1 MGSSVEGRGGE
12 AAEGRG
18 EVAARAVG
26 KCWVLSA
33 VEGTEGRGGC
43 CVVRAQGCAAWCRAH
58 SRRPWFSLILKF
70 KRPAIRPKIG

>member
-58 SRRPWFSLILKF
+58 SRRPWFSLILRF
-70 KRPAIRPKIG
+70 SLHMGTNE

>member
-26 KCWVLSA
+26 KCWMLSA
-33 VEGTEGRGGC
+33 VEGAGGRGGC
-43 CVVRAQGCAAWCRAH
+43 CVVRAQGCTAWCRAH
-58 SRRPWFSLILKF
+58 SRRPWFSLILRF
-70 KRPAIRPKIG
+70 SLHMGTNE